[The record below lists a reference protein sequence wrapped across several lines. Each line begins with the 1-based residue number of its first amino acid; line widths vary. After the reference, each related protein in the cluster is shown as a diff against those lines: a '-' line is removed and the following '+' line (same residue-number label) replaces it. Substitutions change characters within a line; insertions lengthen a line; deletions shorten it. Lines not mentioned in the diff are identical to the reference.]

1 MSRHEI
7 FITIFFVIYGIA
19 QLCSVK
25 GAKKPQKYI
34 NLTTGILALGIAAC
48 DILTSGV
55 LTAN

>member
-1 MSRHEI
+1 
-7 FITIFFVIYGIA
+7 
-19 QLCSVK
+19 VK

-34 NLTTGILALGIAAC
+34 NLTTGILALVIAAC